1 MSLNCFLKTWRILVW
16 HNNLLHFRLLQK
28 HYGLKQENF
37 PLAYKSRLVQRDDIC
52 FCHSGQWGGISR
64 FSRYYRGGTI
74 RLLRGGGRGAFSPNN
89 GEACPQGLILF
100 LQAIGWWFLGAAC
113 NYSGTKV
120 HGHVKIVTRF
130 PASFIGSKL
139 SPLPC
144 WLIWAVSNWQCFF
157 LSNTF
162 SLSRTYWRLFQ
173 FHCSFWLENVNH
185 MFQQVTLLFL

>member
-1 MSLNCFLKTWRILVW
+1 MISAFVIVVNEAVFPDFADIIQV
-16 HNNLLHFRLLQK
+16 
-28 HYGLKQENF
+28 GLSGCGGHWTLTMGKPVPRVNF
-37 PLAYKSRLVQRDDIC
+37 
-52 FCHSGQWGGISR
+52 
-64 FSRYYRGGTI
+64 
-74 RLLRGGGRGAFSPNN
+74 
-89 GEACPQGLILF
+89 F

-144 WLIWAVSNWQCFF
+144 WLIWAILNLQCFF

-162 SLSRTYWRLFQ
+162 SLSRTYWRLFH
-173 FHCSFWLENVNH
+173 FHYSLWLENVNC
-185 MFQQVTLLFL
+185 MFGQVTLLFLWQATIVFAFQMWQTIFLNAFQMTSWIRN

>member
-16 HNNLLHFRLLQK
+16 HNNLLRFRLLQK

-74 RLLRGGGRGAFSPNN
+74 RLWGGGGHSTLTMGKPVPRVNF
-89 GEACPQGLILF
+89 F

-144 WLIWAVSNWQCFF
+144 WLIWAI
-157 LSNTF
+157 
-162 SLSRTYWRLFQ
+162 
-173 FHCSFWLENVNH
+173 
-185 MFQQVTLLFL
+185 